1 MSSKGTGYSLGL
13 GLLVAFIGYIIWQLT
28 IGIDTKSDDITTIL
42 TNAGD
47 GSAMMKTSAILIC
60 VGMVVHVAGLIST
73 RGTASG
79 TMETIGIYSITAAI
93 ALWVTNI
100 GLSLSL
106 AEMGEKFS
114 AAMAGGDAATAG
126 TIATAAGFSQ
136 AANVATSTMGALL
149 AGIGWLCM
157 GIAYRESD
165 AKGIVSF
172 LPLGMLAIIMG
183 LILIISNIIITSV
196 VSVEAASQISGIG
209 FILIVIWSLSRGFE
223 IAKK

>member
-1 MSSKGTGYSLGL
+1 M
-13 GLLVAFIGYIIWQLT
+13 
-28 IGIDTKSDDITTIL
+28 
-42 TNAGD
+42 
-47 GSAMMKTSAILIC
+47 
-60 VGMVVHVAGLIST
+60 
-73 RGTASG
+73 
-79 TMETIGIYSITAAI
+79 
-93 ALWVTNI
+93 
-100 GLSLSL
+100 LSLE
-106 AEMGEKFS
+106 EMGEKFS
-114 AAMAGGDAATAG
+114 AAMAGGESATAG
-126 TIATAAGFSQ
+126 IIATAAGFSQ

>member
-1 MSSKGTGYSLGL
+1 MSSKGTGYTLGL
-13 GLLVAFIGYIIWQLT
+13 GILVAFIGYILWQIT

-42 TNAGD
+42 MNSGD
-47 GSAMMKTSAILIC
+47 GSAMIKTASILIC
-60 VGMVVHVAGLIST
+60 IGMVVHVVGLVST
-73 RGTASG
+73 KGTASG
-79 TMETIGIYSITAAI
+79 TMETIGIYSIVAAI
-93 ALWVTNI
+93 ALWVANI
-100 GLSLSL
+100 GLGLSL

-149 AGIGWLCM
+149 AGIGWFCL
-157 GIAYRESD
+157 GIAYRDVEV
-165 AKGIVSF
+165 KGIISF
-172 LPLGMLAIIMG
+172 IPLSMLSIVMG
-183 LILIISNIIITSV
+183 LILIISNIIITSL

-223 IAKK
+223 IAKN